1 MWITVGGKNKAVREN
16 KHGDLVYRTSTG
28 KERVVNGKKI
38 HKGRKPKI
46 TRSKRRKSTK
56 RSRRRK
62 GKKSR
67 RKSKKKSRRRKSK
80 KKSRRRKGRKS
91 KKSRRKSKK
100 KSRRRKSKKS
110 RRKSKKKSRRRKSKK
125 SRRKSRRKSKR
136 KSNKKKSRKP
146 KKKRRKAPFKSIRV
160 TKIDV
165 KTNKK
170 TYKGPKRGIW
180 ATLSPTLIYISTT
193 DGRAYWTGNK
203 KQKPTFNDKLQQ
215 MKRASY
221 TIKFHS
227 ASDYRK
233 AKAVFGRK

>member
-1 MWITVGGKNKAVREN
+1 MWEGKPKAVRED

-28 KERVVNGKKI
+28 KYRRVSAAKVRRGKKPSV
-38 HKGRKPKI
+38 KK
-46 TRSKRRKSTK
+46 SKRRR
-56 RSRRRK
+56 RS
-62 GKKSR
+62 
-67 RKSKKKSRRRKSK
+67 SKKKSRRSKKRRSKSKKRRSKKKRRTSK
-80 KKSRRRKGRKS
+80 KKSKRRSKKRRRSG
-91 KKSRRKSKK
+91 
-100 KSRRRKSKKS
+100 
-110 RRKSKKKSRRRKSKK
+110 
-125 SRRKSRRKSKR
+125 
-136 KSNKKKSRKP
+136 KKKSRKP
-146 KKKRRKAPFKSIRV
+146 KPKSKPKKKKRKAPFKKLRV

-180 ATLSPTLIYISTT
+180 ANLSPTLIYISTT

-215 MKRASY
+215 MRRASY